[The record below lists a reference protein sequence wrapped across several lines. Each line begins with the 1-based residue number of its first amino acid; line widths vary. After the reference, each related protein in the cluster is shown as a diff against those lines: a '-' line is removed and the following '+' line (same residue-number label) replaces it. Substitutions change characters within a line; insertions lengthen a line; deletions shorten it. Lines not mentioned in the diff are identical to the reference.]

1 MKTLLFYLLIFTLS
15 AIFIIRL
22 QKRLNCN
29 SRIITIVNYVLFSKR
44 NKLIIYGVF
53 CLFPIIMIYGLRV
66 GIGTDYYSYLEGY
79 NTFHEASFSSYWN
92 YHLENKRIYYQEI
105 GFYFLNRIVPSFRM
119 LLFIEGILIYT
130 VLLRAL
136 SDYRN
141 ELNIGFAIFIY
152 MATQFTYSTNG
163 IRYAIALAFVL
174 LGYKNLAENKKV
186 PFFLMIFLA
195 SLFHKTALI
204 CSLLYFLNEFRNY
217 SLNRIRDFVMIAGIL
232 LFPVLSRGAIYCV
245 SLFPVFE
252 RYFSTDIYFASEMI
266 NWSWKWLLHIIPVIV
281 PLFLFGE
288 KQILSSGRNR
298 VLLRVYLMEIP
309 FRILALYNTWYTRFA
324 RYGQIVLIL
333 LIPLVVNQIQNRKKR
348 QLITLYYIAWYI
360 FYFCYYAVIN
370 DAGDTIPYVW
380 ILSKE
385 RI

>member
-1 MKTLLFYLLIFTLS
+1 
-15 AIFIIRL
+15 
-22 QKRLNCN
+22 
-29 SRIITIVNYVLFSKR
+29 
-44 NKLIIYGVF
+44 
-53 CLFPIIMIYGLRV
+53 
-66 GIGTDYYSYLEGY
+66 
-79 NTFHEASFSSYWN
+79 
-92 YHLENKRIYYQEI
+92 
-105 GFYFLNRIVPSFRM
+105 
-119 LLFIEGILIYT
+119 
-130 VLLRAL
+130 
-136 SDYRN
+136 
-141 ELNIGFAIFIY
+141 
-152 MATQFTYSTNG
+152 
-163 IRYAIALAFVL
+163 
-174 LGYKNLAENKKV
+174 
-186 PFFLMIFLA
+186 
-195 SLFHKTALI
+195 
-204 CSLLYFLNEFRNY
+204 
-217 SLNRIRDFVMIAGIL
+217 
-232 LFPVLSRGAIYCV
+232 
-245 SLFPVFE
+245 
-252 RYFSTDIYFASEMI
+252 MI